1 VTDRYQGFVRS
12 PVGRF
17 LATNLR
23 LPAPVPLDR
32 YAAGDPLV
40 TGTVL
45 TGGAGRL
52 ARSLPGLL
60 DELDVSH
67 AQVVDPDARYRGL
80 VLDATG
86 ITDSSGLGLLRD
98 FFGPLMRSL
107 EPCPRLVVL
116 GTPPETV
123 AGSERVA
130 QRALEGFTRS
140 LGKEVGRGGTA
151 QLVYV
156 TEGAEGG
163 VLSTLAFL
171 LSPKSA
177 YVSGQVVRVGT
188 TPGHTGREGVGEVT
202 DWLRPLDGKVA
213 LVTGASRGIGE
224 QIARVLHRDGAT
236 VIGVDVPQAA
246 DSLVK
251 LTHELA
257 GDYLALDITAH
268 DAPQRIAHQVLRG
281 DLGHGGI
288 DIVVHN
294 AGITR
299 DKRLANMAEDRWD
312 SVIGVNLTAPERIS
326 RELLDQKAIRANG
339 RIVGVASIAGIAG
352 NLGQTNYAASKAGV
366 IGLVDSL
373 KDELPDGITVN
384 AVAPGFIETRMTA
397 AVPFAT
403 RELGRRLNSLSQ
415 GGLPVDVAETIAW
428 FASPASTAV
437 NGNVVRVCGQ
447 MMLGA

>member
-1 VTDRYQGFVRS
+1 VTDRYQDFVQS
-12 PVGRF
+12 PIGRF
-17 LATNLR
+17 LAKNLG
-23 LPAPVPLDR
+23 LPAPVPLLR

-45 TGGAGRL
+45 PGGPGRL
-52 ARSLPGLL
+52 AESLPGLL
-60 DELDVSH
+60 DRLDVFGSR
-67 AQVVDPDARYRGL
+67 AADPESRYRGL
-80 VLDATG
+80 VFDATG
-86 ITDSSGLGLLRD
+86 LTDSSQLGALRD

-107 EPCPRLVVL
+107 EACPRLVVI

-123 AGSERVA
+123 GGPERVA

-140 LGKEVGRGGTA
+140 LGKEVGRGGTV

-156 TEGAEGG
+156 AQGAEGAL
-163 VLSTLAFL
+163 LSTLAFL

-177 YVSGQVVRVGT
+177 YVSGQVVRIGT
-188 TPGHTGREGVGEVT
+188 TPEHTHAGDVD
-202 DWLRPLDGKVA
+202 DWLRPLAGKVA

-224 QIARVLHRDGAT
+224 QIAHVLHRDGAT

-246 DSLVK
+246 DALVK
-251 LTHELA
+251 LTNELE
-257 GDYLALDITAH
+257 GDYLALDITAK
-268 DAPQRIAHQVLRG
+268 DAPQRIAQQVLTE
-281 DLGHGGI
+281 HGGV
-288 DIVVHN
+288 DVVVHN

-299 DKRLANMAEDRWD
+299 DKKLANMSEDRWE

-326 RELLDQKAIRANG
+326 RELLEQKAIRANG
-339 RIVGVASIAGIAG
+339 RIIGVASIAGIAG
-352 NLGQTNYAASKAGV
+352 NVGQTNYATSKAGV

-373 KDELPDGITVN
+373 KDDLPDGITVN
-384 AVAPGFIETRMTA
+384 AVAPGFIETQMTA
-397 AVPFAT
+397 AVPLAT
-403 RELGRRLNSLSQ
+403 REVGRRLNAMSQ

-428 FASPASTAV
+428 FASPGSTAV